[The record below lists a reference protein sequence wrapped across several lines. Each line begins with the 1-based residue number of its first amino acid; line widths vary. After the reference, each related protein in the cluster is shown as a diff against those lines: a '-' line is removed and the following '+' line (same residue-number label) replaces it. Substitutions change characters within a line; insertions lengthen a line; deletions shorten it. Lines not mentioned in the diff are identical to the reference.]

1 MLLLTKML
9 VGAAFVLSLATLAEG
24 QSERISF
31 QSLTFPGD
39 LWTPFMPLPSE
50 GSPSTVSGVLRLPPG
65 TARLPAVI
73 LTHGCA
79 GIRGAELAWATT
91 LDAFGIATFVVDSFA
106 GRSIPEVCTGH
117 HRLNIA
123 SVLTDV
129 YRAMSLMAAHPRIDA
144 GRIAI
149 MGLSFGG
156 RTALWASH
164 HRFQE
169 RYGDGL
175 IRFAAHLAFYPA
187 SCYIRLADEDRIGP
201 APIRIFHGAADDWIP
216 IGPCKSYVE
225 RLQRAGKDAAL
236 LEYPDAHHSFDDPLS
251 PGGKLPHALSPAK
264 CAFVERDGQIAD
276 PATGRV
282 AGRDA
287 PCMLRGA
294 SLAYNREAHERA
306 VRDVQDFLGA
316 VFRLK

>member
-1 MLLLTKML
+1 MRIARVLLLTKML

-164 HRFQE
+164 HRSS
-169 RYGDGL
+169 RSGMAMASSGL
-175 IRFAAHLAFYPA
+175 RPTLPSTRPVATSGWRTKIESAQRRSGSFMGRRTIGSRSARA
-187 SCYIRLADEDRIGP
+187 SRTLNGCSARAKMRLSWSTRTLITP
-201 APIRIFHGAADDWIP
+201 STTRSH
-216 IGPCKSYVE
+216 
-225 RLQRAGKDAAL
+225 
-236 LEYPDAHHSFDDPLS
+236 
-251 PGGKLPHALSPAK
+251 
-264 CAFVERDGQIAD
+264 
-276 PATGRV
+276 
-282 AGRDA
+282 
-287 PCMLRGA
+287 RGA
-294 SLAYNREAHERA
+294 NSRTR
-306 VRDVQDFLGA
+306 
-316 VFRLK
+316 